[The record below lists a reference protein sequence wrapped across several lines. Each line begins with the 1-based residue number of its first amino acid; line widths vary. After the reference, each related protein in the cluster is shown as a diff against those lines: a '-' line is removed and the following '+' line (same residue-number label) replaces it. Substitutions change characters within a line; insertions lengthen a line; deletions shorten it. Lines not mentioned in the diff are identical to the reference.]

1 MISFDYSKSTN
12 KLKIRCED
20 TDLFSEIREH
30 FSVENPNAR
39 FARRYNRFAPSRK
52 YVITGTGT
60 CELGLY
66 WEIRKYLISNQI
78 NTDITISPNLKKA
91 LKVGIR
97 TELCGGF
104 KFELRDY
111 QSDVVKKALSLGRG
125 TCVLGTGAGKTFITA
140 ALIEN
145 FFRNS
150 PDRDTFKCLMIVP
163 DLGLVSQTYDELL
176 TAVLRLSLLNGQVN
190 ISQTLLLT

>member
-78 NTDITISPNLKKA
+78 NTDITISTNLKKA
-91 LKVGIR
+91 LKVGIK

-104 KFELRDY
+104 NFELRDY
-111 QSDVVKKALSLGRG
+111 QSDVVKKASIEIMTAQGSTLEAAES
-125 TCVLGTGAGKTFITA
+125 TFKTLIDNMKDFNNFNLESKY
-140 ALIEN
+140 ALITIQAAIDEA
-145 FFRNS
+145 
-150 PDRDTFKCLMIVP
+150 
-163 DLGLVSQTYDELL
+163 GLKISLQT
-176 TAVLRLSLLNGQVN
+176 SG
-190 ISQTLLLT
+190 